1 MRDYS
6 LKNLRSSVAMVLQK
20 NVLFSGTIRDNL
32 RWGNPNATDEQ
43 IIEACKVASAHDFIM
58 SFPDGYD
65 TDLGQGGV
73 NVSGGQKQRLCI
85 ARALLCNPK
94 VIIMDDSTSAVDTAT
109 DSQIRSALRQK
120 LSGTTTIMIAQRIT
134 SVSEADKII
143 VMEEGE
149 IVDIGTHDELL
160 ERNAIYQDLY
170 HSQQKGV
177 A

>member
-1 MRDYS
+1 
-6 LKNLRSSVAMVLQK
+6 
-20 NVLFSGTIRDNL
+20 
-32 RWGNPNATDEQ
+32 
-43 IIEACKVASAHDFIM
+43 
-58 SFPDGYD
+58 
-65 TDLGQGGV
+65 
-73 NVSGGQKQRLCI
+73 
-85 ARALLCNPK
+85 
-94 VIIMDDSTSAVDTAT
+94 MDDSTSAVDTAT

>member
-1 MRDYS
+1 
-6 LKNLRSSVAMVLQK
+6 
-20 NVLFSGTIRDNL
+20 
-32 RWGNPNATDEQ
+32 
-43 IIEACKVASAHDFIM
+43 
-58 SFPDGYD
+58 
-65 TDLGQGGV
+65 
-73 NVSGGQKQRLCI
+73 
-85 ARALLCNPK
+85 
-94 VIIMDDSTSAVDTAT
+94 
-109 DSQIRSALRQK
+109 
-120 LSGTTTIMIAQRIT
+120 MIAQRIT

>member
-1 MRDYS
+1 MFP
-6 LKNLRSSVAMVLQK
+6 VAK
-20 NVLFSGTIRDNL
+20 
-32 RWGNPNATDEQ
+32 
-43 IIEACKVASAHDFIM
+43 
-58 SFPDGYD
+58 
-65 TDLGQGGV
+65 
-73 NVSGGQKQRLCI
+73 KQRLCI